1 MYAKYLKRLLDFFLS
16 FMALLVLSPIFIILT
31 AVGAVAVKGNPFFT
45 QLRPGKTDK
54 KTGKEKIFK
63 LVKFRTMS
71 NEKDANGNLLPDEL
85 RITKYG
91 KFLRSTSLDEIPEL
105 WNILKGDMSIVGPR
119 PLLVRYLPYYTE
131 EERRRHD
138 VRPGLTGLAQ
148 VSGRNMVS
156 WEKRFELDVEYTEN
170 VSLFLDIKIIIDTVK
185 SVLSSDDISLNA
197 LEDFDEY
204 RRNQAIE
211 PNLNTE
217 AGTVKR

>member
-1 MYAKYLKRLLDFFLS
+1 MYAKCFKRLFDFLLS
-16 FMALLVLSPIFIILT
+16 FMALLVLSPIFIILI

-54 KTGKEKIFK
+54 KTGQEKIFK

-119 PLLVRYLPYYTE
+119 PLLVRYLPYYTKE
-131 EERRRHD
+131 EHRRHD

-148 VSGRNMVS
+148 VNGRNMVS

-197 LEDFDEY
+197 LEDFDAY

-217 AGTVKR
+217 AGTVKQ